1 MKCTDNEEARVKL
14 GYTKREWARILEQE
28 RQEKMRNRRLAAALA
43 LLLLLTASMAFLVY
57 YMVFRSHDYTLS
69 YAYSSTDSVYGLGT
83 ILEELDTED
92 GYASDLCV
100 LTEDVNTSAA
110 SLDAY
115 SAALFDI
122 NDQQTL
128 YAKDV
133 FTKRSPASI
142 TKVMT
147 ALVTLKYGNLDDQ
160 VTVTSTALDI
170 EEGSSVADL
179 KVGDV
184 LSLRQLLYG
193 MMVVSGNDAAMVI
206 AEHVAG
212 SVDAFVELMNEEA
225 AALGATG
232 THFTNPHGLTD
243 SDHYT
248 TVYDIYLIFNAAM
261 QYDTFMDIINR
272 ENYYA
277 EYTDADGNAVA
288 VTWDSTNQYFT
299 GTATAP
305 DGVIVYGGKTG
316 TTNDAGACLALL
328 AKDLYGNP
336 YLAIILHSESKD
348 TLYPEMNNLLELI
361 VS

>member
-1 MKCTDNEEARVKL
+1 MRL
-14 GYTKREWARILEQE
+14 GYTEREWARILT
-28 RQEKMRNRRLAAALA
+28 QEKLEKKRNRRLAAILA
-43 LLLLLTASMAFLVY
+43 LLLGLAACMGFLVY
-57 YMVFRSHDYTLS
+57 YMVYRSHDYTLS
-69 YAYSSTDSVYGLGT
+69 FSYSSTDTAFGLGT
-83 ILEELDTED
+83 ILSELDTEE
-92 GYASDLCV
+92 GYASELC
-100 LTEDVNTSAA
+100 LATGDINTSAV

-122 NDQQTL
+122 NDLETL

-206 AEHVAG
+206 AEHIAG

-225 AALGATG
+225 ASLGATG

-243 SDHYT
+243 SEHYT
-248 TVYDIYLIFNAAM
+248 TVYDIYLIFNEAM

-272 ENYYA
+272 KNYYA
-277 EYTDADGNAVA
+277 EYTDADGNSVA
-288 VTWDSTNQYFT
+288 VTWDSTNLYFT
-299 GTATAP
+299 GDATAP

-316 TTNDAGACLALL
+316 TTNDAGSCLALL

-336 YLAIILHSESKD
+336 YLAIILHSESKE
-348 TLYPEMNNLLELI
+348 TLYTEMNSLLSLI
-361 VS
+361 V

>member
-1 MKCTDNEEARVKL
+1 MKCTDKEDARVRL
-14 GYTKREWARILEQE
+14 GYTEREWARILT
-28 RQEKMRNRRLAAALA
+28 QEKLEKKRNRRLAAILA
-43 LLLLLTASMAFLVY
+43 LLLGLAACMGFLVY
-57 YMVFRSHDYTLS
+57 YMVYRSHDYTLS
-69 YAYSSTDSVYGLGT
+69 FSYSSTDTAFGLGT
-83 ILEELDTED
+83 ILSELDTEE
-92 GYASDLCV
+92 GYASELC
-100 LTEDVNTSAA
+100 LATGDINTSAV

-122 NDQQTL
+122 NDLETL

-206 AEHVAG
+206 AEHIAG

-225 AALGATG
+225 ASLGATG

-243 SDHYT
+243 SEHYT
-248 TVYDIYLIFNAAM
+248 TVYDIYLIFNEAM

-272 ENYYA
+272 KNYYA
-277 EYTDADGNAVA
+277 EYTDADGNSVA
-288 VTWDSTNQYFT
+288 VTWDSTNLYFT
-299 GTATAP
+299 GDATAP

-316 TTNDAGACLALL
+316 TTNDAGSCLALL

-336 YLAIILHSESKD
+336 YLAIILHSESKE
-348 TLYPEMNNLLELI
+348 TLYTEMNSLLSLI
-361 VS
+361 V